1 MLLPSDAEAHRQVGD
16 IRDQIDLAV
25 MISGR
30 ASAEALVDDIVLVLA
45 MEKALQNAV
54 EACLQLEKNTRDK
67 GRFTRLF
74 PDFDIDHLR
83 RLANSVRHDYGNTRA
98 DFLLDELEATFLPLR
113 DAAEA
118 LLRKKRR

>member
-1 MLLPSDAEAHRQVGD
+1 MLPSDSEAHRQVGD
-16 IRDQIDLAV
+16 IRDQIDVALMVA
-25 MISGR
+25 GR
-30 ASAEALVDDIVLVLA
+30 ADPEAFADDIVLVPA

-54 EACLQLEKNTRDK
+54 EACLQLEKNRRDR

-74 PDFDIDHLR
+74 PDFDIDYLR

-98 DFLLDELEATFLPLR
+98 DFLLDELETTFLPLR

-118 LLRKKRR
+118 LLQRKRR